1 MVTEVATTM
10 GWTSLADDP
19 ASDQMLTDIERDAPP
34 FLAELTR
41 RHRGRLTA
49 HAPST
54 SWVVAED
61 ELPVAAVRAVSLA
74 WDGSSG
80 GAPAAGVGE
89 ALDRAGEPGADTL
102 TVLDLTV
109 AYGARGRGVGP
120 AVLAG
125 LDARRA
131 ELGLARTLLLLRPH
145 AKAGYPLIPFARYA
159 SFTRADGQPFDPW
172 FRAAWRAGFVPVLG
186 VDRSL
191 NARADLASWVHWL
204 GVEVPGSGP
213 YLVDG
218 AIKPAIVEVE
228 RDEGRYRE
236 PHLWAALEGDGVT
249 GTEDTRGDWITALS
263 RAGVVAGDRAHRE
276 PKRRG

>member
-1 MVTEVATTM
+1 M

-19 ASDQMLTDIERDAPP
+19 ASEQVLTDIERDAPP

-49 HAPST
+49 SAPAT
-54 SWVVAED
+54 SWVVAEG
-61 ELPVAAVRAVSLA
+61 ELPVAAVRAVTLA

-102 TVLDLTV
+102 AVLDVTV

-120 AVLAG
+120 AVLAE

-131 ELGLARTLLLLRPH
+131 DLGLARTLLLLRPH
-145 AKAGYPLIPFARYA
+145 AKSRYPLIPFARYA
-159 SFTRADGQPFDPW
+159 SFTRADGQPFDAW

-191 NARADLASWVHWL
+191 NARADLASWARWL

-236 PHLWAALEGDGVT
+236 PHLWAALDGDAGAT
-249 GTEDTRGDWITALS
+249 GTDSTGGDWVAALS

>member
-1 MVTEVATTM
+1 M

-19 ASDQMLTDIERDAPP
+19 ASETVLTDIERDAPP

-41 RHRGRLTA
+41 RHRGRLTTD
-49 HAPST
+49 APAT
-54 SWVVAED
+54 SWVVAEG
-61 ELPVAAVRAVSLA
+61 ELPVAAVRAVTLV

-102 TVLDLTV
+102 AVLDVTV

-120 AVLAG
+120 AVLTE

-131 ELGLARTLLLLRPH
+131 ELGLVRTLLLLRPH
-145 AKAGYPLIPFARYA
+145 AKSRYPLIPFARYA

-191 NARADLASWVHWL
+191 NARADLASWAHWL

-236 PHLWAALEGDGVT
+236 PHLWGSLDGGPGAT
-249 GTEDTRGDWITALS
+249 GTVGTRGDWVTALS

-276 PKRRG
+276 PKRPR

>member
-1 MVTEVATTM
+1 M

-19 ASDQMLTDIERDAPP
+19 TADRVLTDIERDAPP

-41 RHRGRLTA
+41 GHRGRLTA
-49 HAPST
+49 AAPAT
-54 SWVVAED
+54 SWVVSEGD
-61 ELPVAAVRAVSLA
+61 LPVAAVRGVTLV
-74 WDGSSG
+74 WDGSSD
-80 GAPAAGVGE
+80 GAPAGGVGE

-102 TVLDLTV
+102 AVLDVTV
-109 AYGARGRGVGP
+109 AYGARGRGVGS
-120 AVLAG
+120 AVLTELG
-125 LDARRA
+125 ARRA

-145 AKAGYPLIPFARYA
+145 AKARYPLIPFARYA
-159 SFTRADGQPFDPW
+159 SFTRADDQPFDPW
-172 FRAAWRAGFVPVLG
+172 FRAAWGAGFVPVLG

-191 NARADLASWVHWL
+191 NARADLASWAHWL

-236 PHLWAALEGDGVT
+236 PHLWAAVGGAT
-249 GTEDTRGDWITALS
+249 GTDGTGADWVAALS